1 MSKPKN
7 NIEKIIDE
15 IKEHERLTGRR
26 YTYGEWMFKTRGMK
40 VIVMPR
46 RNEKKRRS
54 YTPWSDEETK
64 RLGELVRGQKTTAEI
79 AKELKRTNESVYKKI
94 VAVGLY
100 DEWARA
106 QKFARRARK

>member
-1 MSKPKN
+1 MNKPKD

-26 YTYGEWMFKTRGMK
+26 VTYGEWMFRTRGMK
-40 VIVMPR
+40 VIVMPKRNVKSR
-46 RNEKKRRS
+46 RN
-54 YTPWSDEETK
+54 YTPWSDTETEK
-64 RLGELVRGQKTTAEI
+64 LGKLVREQRTTAEI

-94 VAVGLY
+94 IAAGLY

-106 QKFARRARK
+106 QKLARRTRK